1 MASLVKRLP
10 APYDFGWTFRT
21 ADDCEVVETHLGDGR
36 YEIRLDHAPLKGV
49 TTEMLTWWF
58 QVFDGTATY
67 RGQSLPAY
75 HLWHPRDHVAVK
87 LTRNEAGR
95 VAPKER
101 VHIQEVFGRDKRFSI
116 DARSGIHRWDGRGV
130 GLHLD
135 VAGHRLLELD
145 HVFKDSPNGAIYQS
159 CMRAG
164 GGVGPLRRIINTAVL
179 PRRFGA
185 AQRAAWIR
193 HNFEEV
199 GCFEHFLPELF
210 ETKAITPS
218 SAS

>member
-164 GGVGPLRRIINTAVL
+164 AGVGPLRRIINTAVL